1 MKIKTLVIPSYKNI
15 QAGIL
20 VFPKCGYTALVG
32 ENGSGKSNWVEAVAA
47 VIQHLLG
54 FKAPDFNYT
63 LRLEG
68 NKKYSI

>member
-1 MKIKTLVIPSYKNI
+1 MMKLTNLFVQKYKNI
-15 QAGIL
+15 QAGLL

-54 FKAPDFNYT
+54 CK
-63 LRLEG
+63 
-68 NKKYSI
+68 

>member
-1 MKIKTLVIPSYKNI
+1 MMKLTNLFVQKYKNI
-15 QAGIL
+15 QAGQL

-54 FKAPDFNYT
+54 FN
-63 LRLEG
+63 L
-68 NKKYSI
+68 NNS